1 MNALR
6 ASVDAFLNLSAGS
19 AGRLDAAKDIPHFE
33 HDTELSWICVPH
45 LEQNIVILLHEVLNI
60 HGRLGCD
67 TNCWLQFHA
76 SGGYFEIS
84 SFQLPLSFT
93 SFAFSVSVDPFP

>member
-1 MNALR
+1 
-6 ASVDAFLNLSAGS
+6 
-19 AGRLDAAKDIPHFE
+19 
-33 HDTELSWICVPH
+33 
-45 LEQNIVILLHEVLNI
+45 VILLHEVLNI